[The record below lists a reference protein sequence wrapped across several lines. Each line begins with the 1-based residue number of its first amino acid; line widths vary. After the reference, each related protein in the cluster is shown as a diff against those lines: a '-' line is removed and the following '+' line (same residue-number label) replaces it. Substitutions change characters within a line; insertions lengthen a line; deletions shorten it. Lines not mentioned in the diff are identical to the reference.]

1 MASKRSALLLSL
13 LTFLITTGA
22 QAGPVGYT
30 VGGNP
35 NSPVGF
41 FGTIDLGTG
50 LFHQIGPSNPGFVGV
65 ATIGNTVFGDT
76 SAGDLYRIDPATG
89 NVSLIGNSGG
99 PTFSTFAGTPGG
111 ALYGIDPTNSLY
123 AIDPNTGSASLRG
136 STGLPNLANANF
148 SNALAAS
155 ANAIYYILA
164 INSPTDELYTLNP
177 TTGLATDI
185 GPTGVQA
192 GPLQGMGGAGFVAGQ
207 LFGLDFTPAGSDIYT
222 IDTMTGAATFVASTH
237 SFSLFTGSSGL
248 VPEPASIVLT
258 SIGLVAALTVSFV
271 RSFPKGG

>member
-1 MASKRSALLLSL
+1 MASKRYVFLLSL
-13 LTFLITTGA
+13 LTLLITTGA
-22 QAGPVGYT
+22 RAGPVGYA
-30 VGGNP
+30 VGSSP

-50 LFHQIGPSNPGFVGV
+50 LFNQIGPSNPGFIGV

-76 SAGDLYRIDPATG
+76 VAGDLYRIDPATG

-111 ALYGIDPTNSLY
+111 TLYGIDITNSLY
-123 AIDPNTGSASLRG
+123 SIDPNTGSASLLG
-136 STGLPNLANANF
+136 STGLPSLANAVYA
-148 SNALAAS
+148 NALTAN
-155 ANAIYYILA
+155 ANAIYYFLA
-164 INSPTDELYTLNP
+164 INHSTTDELYTLNP
-177 TTGLATDI
+177 TTGHATDI
-185 GPTGVQA
+185 GPTGVPA
-192 GPLQGMGGAGFVAGQ
+192 GSLQGIGGAGFVSGQ
-207 LFGLDFTPAGSDIYT
+207 LFGFDFTPAGSDIYT

-258 SIGLVAALTVSFV
+258 SIGLVAALTV
-271 RSFPKGG
+271 RIRARIT